1 MRNLSEPPPDC
12 AALLL
17 QPKGQIE
24 INASF
29 VALTQELVHSEM
41 EAIIRAH
48 LLETAAIT
56 LTACAR
62 VVCLC
67 ACECGHLHVRQAQHE
82 VKNFERI
89 FRIVSG

>member
-12 AALLL
+12 TALLL

-48 LLETAAIT
+48 LLE
-56 LTACAR
+56 LP
-62 VVCLC
+62 L
-67 ACECGHLHVRQAQHE
+67 
-82 VKNFERI
+82 
-89 FRIVSG
+89 